1 MVRPSHH
8 CADAR
13 PDGLPQRAQLRARF
27 ISGPPPFWVLIHHPH
42 HRAGFLPNDA
52 EWMWRFRAWPLA

>member
-1 MVRPSHH
+1 MVRPNHH
-8 CADAR
+8 GADAR
-13 PDGLPQRAQLRARF
+13 AWPQWAQLRARS

-52 EWMWRFRAWPLA
+52 EWVCRFRAWPLA